1 MEKSTSYLIIG
12 PESPWGQGMRRSVYP
27 PNFGGPFGNLVHPLP
42 PYSVNQANA
51 KVQAHPGYMG
61 NGLMGITHKTNR
73 FYGNVHNNTTSC
85 NTRSSNFG
93 SSKCSNSCCYNDQ
106 GLLLTPNGIT
116 RTRLNKYYS
125 FGKKKRSRK
134 RRGKRLK
141 KKRKSRKR
149 RRKGNKSTRI

>member
-1 MEKSTSYLIIG
+1 MEKSTSYLVIG

-51 KVQAHPGYMG
+51 KVQGHPGYLG

-73 FYGNVHNNTTSC
+73 FYGNVH
-85 NTRSSNFG
+85 RSSNFG
-93 SSKCSNSCCYNDQ
+93 NSTCSNSCCYNDQ

-125 FGKKKRSRK
+125 FGKKKRARK
-134 RRGKRLK
+134 K
-141 KKRKSRKR
+141 KKKSNRKRKSRKR
-149 RRKGNKSTRI
+149 SRN